1 MISTSKQEQDDQIL
15 QLCIATHNVLVP
27 NVPAE
32 RPGQITA
39 REVVAGKIKHETRKS
54 YNKKIGVF
62 NVWLGE
68 FHPDFYDIGAK
79 SQMLPVPADIVVDR
93 LGGFFV
99 P

>member
-1 MISTSKQEQDDQIL
+1 MMPFIEEDVL
-15 QLCIATHNVLVP
+15 LHNVH
-27 NVPAE
+27 AE
-32 RPGQITA
+32 RSDQITA

-62 NVWLGE
+62 NIWLGE
-68 FHPDFYDIGAK
+68 FHPDFYDVGAK

-93 LGGFFV
+93 LGGYFV